1 MNQSY
6 VARRSE
12 PVATAWQYGKVLS
25 LAGLLGLSL
34 QLGGCESR
42 NSASMID
49 SQQPAATDSPEVE
62 LRRRAGLRFELAT
75 GYLEQGKLEV
85 ALDEVNQSLAID
97 PRFVDAIVLRGLVYF
112 RMDDLM
118 AAEQSFNRALAMS
131 PSDGG
136 ALHNM
141 GLLRCH
147 QRSYLQAQSFFD
159 RALAVPRYKDKGTT
173 WLTQGVCQLRSGDR
187 AAAEV
192 SLLRAFEFNPSNPIA
207 LFNLSKLQ
215 FAKADYTRARY
226 YLQRLHS
233 LNLANAESLHLGI
246 LVERRL
252 GNIDGVRKLQSELR
266 AKFPQSNQMLR
277 IDKGDFNE

>member
-1 MNQSY
+1 MNLSH
-6 VARRSE
+6 VARRLAS
-12 PVATAWQYGKVLS
+12 VASAWRHGKVLL
-25 LAGLLGLSL
+25 LAGFLGLSL
-34 QLGGCESR
+34 QLGGCEGV
-42 NSASMID
+42 NNASTID
-49 SQQPAATDSPEVE
+49 SQQPASPDSPEVE

-75 GYLEQGKLEV
+75 GYLDQGKLEV

-97 PRFVDAIVLRGLVYF
+97 PRFIDAIVLRGLVYF
-112 RMDDLM
+112 RMDDLI
-118 AAEQSFNRALAMS
+118 AAEQSFSRALAMS

-147 QRSYLQAQSFFD
+147 QRNYRQAQVFFD
-159 RALAVPRYKDKGTT
+159 KALAVPRYKDKGTT
-173 WLTQGVCQLRSGDR
+173 WLTQGVCQLRAGDR

-192 SLLRAFEFNPSNPIA
+192 SLQRAFEFNPSSPIA

-215 FAKADYTRARY
+215 FTKADYVRAQY
-226 YLQRLHS
+226 YLQRLHTQ
-233 LNLANAESLHLGI
+233 NLANAESLHLGI

-252 GNIDGVRKLQSELR
+252 GNTDGARKLQGELR
-266 AKFPQSNQMLR
+266 AKFPQSPQLSR